1 MESHHFSVCMQV
13 AFGLKILYQCKTVKN
28 IICASFFP
36 FCFFFLY
43 IVHLFLDQTVQ
54 QSSSVDVCR
63 VCRYL
68 HISPSAWKTCMNQLS
83 LAMYVC
89 VCVCEVPRKMQR

>member
-1 MESHHFSVCMQV
+1 MKSHHFAVCMQA
-13 AFGLKILYQCKTVKN
+13 AFGLKILYQCKTVKEYHLRFV
-28 IICASFFP
+28 FFLL
-36 FCFFFLY
+36 CFLY

-83 LAMYVC
+83 LAMYEC
-89 VCVCEVPRKMQR
+89 VCVKVPRKM